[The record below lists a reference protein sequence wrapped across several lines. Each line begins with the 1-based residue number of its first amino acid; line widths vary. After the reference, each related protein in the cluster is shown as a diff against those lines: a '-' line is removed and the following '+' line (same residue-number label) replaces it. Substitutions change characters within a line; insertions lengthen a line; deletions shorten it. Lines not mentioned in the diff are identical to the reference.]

1 MVVSRRMTT
10 ARKEVSMTAQLGR
23 DLGPLITRIA
33 GPQFYD
39 AQAAP
44 GEEIYLERD
53 PDNRHDPN
61 AFRLENLDFEPIGH
75 LPRRIASWL
84 APLVDRGRLL
94 PKAVATGSASP
105 AVDLS
110 LTLHVTSRGRRILH
124 RRRKPRNAEEA
135 LHNLILQ
142 AFRDASGQDSPEFV
156 AGLASHLRRL
166 QSRHILPKSRMLLDL
181 LPGLARQAGIPDLQS
196 ALRAMHPGDSQI
208 LGGLTLFPVL
218 PRNGSRSV
226 PAIRLLATALEDG
239 TAEVRELDGGGS
251 VPSLLLC
258 NNGDLPL
265 LAPEGEILVGA
276 KQNRMLQFTVLA
288 PAHEQIEV
296 PVCCV
301 EQGRWAWS
309 SSSFAMDAYAPPVLR
324 QAVQSSRQE
333 SGGADTQH
341 CAWQAVESYL
351 DDLAVESSTQTV
363 TDGLAEARR
372 RRGGESSLPEL
383 PASTLGVL
391 ATQGSEVLAL
401 DLFASQEIFQ
411 SQWPRLAEGYLSGSR
426 ESKTPGPSSSE
437 LATSLLEHL
446 AEAAKPAS
454 EQTGLGTRFDI
465 RSPHA
470 AGAALWFEGSIHHLA
485 ALGPAAS
492 TS

>member
-1 MVVSRRMTT
+1 
-10 ARKEVSMTAQLGR
+10 MTAQLGR
-23 DLGPLITRIA
+23 DLGPLTTRIA
-33 GPQFYD
+33 GPQFYE

-53 PDNRHDPN
+53 PDNRHDAN

-84 APLVDRGRLL
+84 APLVDRGRLV
-94 PKAVATGSASP
+94 PKAVGTGSASP
-105 AVDLS
+105 AVELS

-142 AFRDASGQDSPEFV
+142 AFRDASRQGSPDFV
-156 AGLASHLRRL
+156 DGLASHLRRL
-166 QSRHILPKSRMLLDL
+166 QSRHILPQSRMLLAL
-181 LPGLARQAGIPDLQS
+181 LPSLARQAGTPDLKA
-196 ALRAMHPGDSQI
+196 ALGVMHPGDSLA
-208 LGGLTLFPVL
+208 LGGLTLFPL
-218 PRNGSRSV
+218 LAENGSRSTPTV
-226 PAIRLLATALEDG
+226 RLLAAALEDG
-239 TAEVRELDGGGS
+239 TAEVRELGGEGS

-258 NNGDLPL
+258 NHGDLPL

-288 PAHEQIEV
+288 PAHQQIEV

-309 SSSFAMDAYAPPVLR
+309 SSSFAMDAYAPPVVR
-324 QAVQSSRQE
+324 QAVQSARQE
-333 SGGADTQH
+333 SGGTDTQH
-341 CAWQAVESYL
+341 CAWQAVDSYL
-351 DDLAVESSTQTV
+351 EDLDVESSTQTV

-372 RRGGESSLPEL
+372 RRGGKSSLPEL
-383 PASTLGVL
+383 PVSTLGVI
-391 ATQGSEVLAL
+391 AIQGSEVLAL

-426 ESKTPGPSSSE
+426 DTKNPSPSSPD

-446 AEAAKPAS
+446 AEAAQPAS

-470 AGAALWFEGSIHHLA
+470 AGAALWYEGSIHHLA
-485 ALGPAAS
+485 ALGPAANIS
-492 TS
+492 